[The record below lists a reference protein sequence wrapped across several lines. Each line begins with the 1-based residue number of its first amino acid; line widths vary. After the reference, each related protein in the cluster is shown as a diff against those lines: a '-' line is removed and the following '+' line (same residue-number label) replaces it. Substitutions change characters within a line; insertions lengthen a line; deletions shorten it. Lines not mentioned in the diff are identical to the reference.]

1 MTLSVR
7 TLLTASCA
15 LGAVMISPAAAQQA
29 IEGVPLEDPNAALAQ
44 AEAQPLEFNF
54 GNEVT
59 PRFNFTP
66 SASPAFAAPA
76 YFGEQRGVELEFAA
90 AGDSAG
96 VPLDVAV
103 AQRAT
108 LRADADGEISGGSSG
123 SELRIGRGL
132 VQRGNDRGENSSIYF
147 FVADDD
153 EALTWRFGQASNL
166 MGRGGALALQE
177 ERVEVGDMSAGVTYE
192 RNGVQASLAY
202 VEREVSARIG
212 RESFSQDENFAGF
225 TLTMRR

>member
-1 MTLSVR
+1 
-7 TLLTASCA
+7 
-15 LGAVMISPAAAQQA
+15 MISPAAAQPLV
-29 IEGVPLEDPNAALAQ
+29 EGVALEDTNAAP
-44 AEAQPLEFNF
+44 AQPEEQPLKFNF
-54 GNEVT
+54 GNEVS
-59 PRFNFTP
+59 PRFHFSP
-66 SASPAFAAPA
+66 STSPAFAAPS
-76 YFGEQRGVELEFAA
+76 YFGERRGVELEFAA

-96 VPLDVAV
+96 VPLDFAV

-108 LRADADGEISGGSSG
+108 LRADDDGEINSGSSG

-132 VQRGNDRGENSSIYF
+132 VQRDNERGQNSSIYF

-166 MGRGGALALQE
+166 TGRGGALALQ

-192 RNGVQASLAY
+192 RNGIQASLAY